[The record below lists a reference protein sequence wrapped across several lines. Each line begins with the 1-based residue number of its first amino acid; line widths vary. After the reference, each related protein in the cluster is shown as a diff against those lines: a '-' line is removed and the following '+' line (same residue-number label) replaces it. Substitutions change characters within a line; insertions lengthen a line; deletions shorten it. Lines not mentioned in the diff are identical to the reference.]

1 MNNTRL
7 HVRVQALKQK
17 IAQLLVGY
25 REQQEL
31 IQQLTKK
38 NEQLMQ
44 QLSNTTATKDDLL
57 GSPEMDTM
65 VKKGGALRDWET
77 RLDHY
82 ISNIDE
88 SIAYLKRIQ

>member
-1 MNNTRL
+1 MNSTKL

-31 IQQLTKK
+31 IQQLQKK
-38 NEQLMQ
+38 NEQLIQ
-44 QLSNTTATKDDLL
+44 QLPGKTETMHDFLGRLEIDTIAKKDGKL
-57 GSPEMDTM
+57 
-65 VKKGGALRDWET
+65 KNWEV

-82 ISNIDE
+82 ISDIDK
-88 SIAYLKRIQ
+88 SIAYLETIQ